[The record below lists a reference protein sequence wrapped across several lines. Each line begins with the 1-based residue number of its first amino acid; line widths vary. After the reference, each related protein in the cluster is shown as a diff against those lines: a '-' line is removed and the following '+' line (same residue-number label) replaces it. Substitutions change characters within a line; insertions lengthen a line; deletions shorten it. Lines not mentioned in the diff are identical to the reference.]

1 MSLFFIFILRK
12 NVARYI
18 TITSFTNTPLKKKI
32 LVGKNFMKTLLPNTG
47 CSKASFKVDTLVP
60 EVYFSSPFAMKI
72 IKINLWNQGIRWSN
86 TGNKIAATCNKI

>member
-47 CSKASFKVDTLVP
+47 CSKASFKVDTL
-60 EVYFSSPFAMKI
+60 
-72 IKINLWNQGIRWSN
+72 NLWNQGIRWSN